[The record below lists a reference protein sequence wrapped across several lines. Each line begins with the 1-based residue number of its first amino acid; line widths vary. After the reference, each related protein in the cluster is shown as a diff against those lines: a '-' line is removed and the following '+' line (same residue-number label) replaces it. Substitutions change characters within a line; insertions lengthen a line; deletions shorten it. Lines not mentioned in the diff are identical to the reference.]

1 MPPEDVARSAARGP
15 EQRAGTAGR
24 QPTGGR
30 RAGPSS
36 ASRGACVCHPRRVLE
51 RADKQLEPPPPGV
64 PATDSPE
71 TDEHLARR
79 LEVVRL
85 VIAGAVALLAIIVVG
100 TLLDG
105 QVTWLDVLGAALV
118 IVLGCGLLVHDRLS
132 AVLADRRRSREQG
145 MARILQGL
153 SRSMSP
159 DAVVEAIVAE
169 LRSTSGADHVVVARV
184 RRPDHVVEVTLVA
197 ARANVP
203 PSRTWLRPEV
213 PELSS
218 DRPTPGGPAAAA
230 PPELATAR
238 ELATATEPA
247 AAWEPGAAPE
257 PALDMPATPA
267 RIAAEEIARRVRS
280 AYGLPYTLT
289 TPLVAERRFL
299 GALILSRRTRE
310 PWAEPE
316 RRLLD
321 WAAQEVAAAF
331 ARAYTLEDAERG
343 ANLDA
348 LTGLPNRRYFDELL
362 AIMGPRRRDSDSLGI
377 MMIDIDHFKRLNDRY
392 GHARGDEVLR
402 EVASAIAATLRAED
416 TPVRYGGEEF
426 AVILRRASAPQ
437 AREAAE
443 RVRAA
448 VAGLPRDRLGLDAP
462 ATVSVGVAVAAEDE
476 EVGAVIGRAD
486 SALYTAKRRGRD
498 RVEVG

>member
-1 MPPEDVARSAARGP
+1 MLD
-15 EQRAGTAGR
+15 
-24 QPTGGR
+24 
-30 RAGPSS
+30 
-36 ASRGACVCHPRRVLE
+36 
-51 RADKQLEPPPPGV
+51 RADKSLAPAPTGV
-64 PATDSPE
+64 PDIEVPE
-71 TDEHLARR
+71 TDEHVTRR

-85 VIAGAVALLAIIVVG
+85 VISGAVALLALSVVAA
-100 TLLDG
+100 LLDG
-105 QVTWLDVLGAALV
+105 SVTWVDVLDAGLV
-118 IVLGCGLLVHDRLS
+118 MVLGSGLLIHDRLT
-132 AVLADRRRSREQG
+132 AMLAERRHSRELG
-145 MARILQGL
+145 MTRILQGL

-159 DAVVEAIVAE
+159 DSVVEAIVAE

-184 RRPDHVVEVTLVA
+184 RRPDHVVEVTLVT

-218 DRPTPGGPAAAA
+218 DAPAIVVEPRAVAAAGSVA
-230 PPELATAR
+230 PR
-238 ELATATEPA
+238 A
-247 AAWEPGAAPE
+247 AVPGARPVM
-257 PALDMPATPA
+257 PTGPPGPSLIGLDLTSTDDDASAPATPA

-289 TPLVAERRFL
+289 APLVAERRFL

-310 PWAEPE
+310 PWADPE

-331 ARAYTLEDAERG
+331 SRAYTLEDAERG

-362 AIMGPRRRDSDSLGI
+362 AIMGPRRRDTDSLGI
-377 MMIDIDHFKRLNDRY
+377 LMIDIDHFKRLNDRY
-392 GHARGDEVLR
+392 GHAQGDVVLR
-402 EVASAIAATLRAED
+402 EVGGAIAMTLRAED

-437 AREAAE
+437 ANEAAE

-448 VAGLPRDRLGLDAP
+448 VSGLSIARLGIEAP
-462 ATVSVGVAVAAEDE
+462 VTVSVGVAIAAEDE
-476 EVGAVIGRAD
+476 EVTAVIGRAD
-486 SALYTAKRRGRD
+486 QALYRAKRRGRD
-498 RVEVG
+498 RVEIDR

>member
-1 MPPEDVARSAARGP
+1 M
-15 EQRAGTAGR
+15 
-24 QPTGGR
+24 
-30 RAGPSS
+30 
-36 ASRGACVCHPRRVLE
+36 CHPRRVLD
-51 RADKQLEPPPPGV
+51 RADATLAPPPSGALAADP
-64 PATDSPE
+64 PE

-85 VIAGAVALLAIIVVG
+85 VISGAVAMLALIVIG
-100 TLLDG
+100 AMLDG
-105 QVTWLDVLGAALV
+105 QVTWLDILDAALV
-118 IVLGCGLLVHDRLS
+118 MVLGSGLLIHDRLS
-132 AVLADRRRSREQG
+132 AMLAERRRSREQG

-159 DAVVEAIVAE
+159 DAVVDAIVAE

-218 DRPTPGGPAAAA
+218 DIVPAPDVSGVGPSIARLDPTTTDDDDDGSAA
-230 PPELATAR
+230 
-238 ELATATEPA
+238 
-247 AAWEPGAAPE
+247 
-257 PALDMPATPA
+257 PATPA
-267 RIAAEEIARRVRS
+267 RIAAEEIARRVRA
-280 AYGLPYTLT
+280 AYGLHYTLT
-289 TPLVAERRFL
+289 APLVAERRFV

-331 ARAYTLEDAERG
+331 ARAYALEDAERG

-362 AIMGPRRRDSDSLGI
+362 AIMGPRRRDTDSLGI
-377 MMIDIDHFKRLNDRY
+377 LMIDIDHFKRLNDQH
-392 GHARGDEVLR
+392 GHAQGDVVLK
-402 EVASAIAATLRAED
+402 EVAGAIATTLRAED

-426 AVILRRASAPQ
+426 AVMLRRASAPQ
-437 AREAAE
+437 ASEAAE

-448 VAGLPRDRLGLDAP
+448 VAGLSPARLGLDAP
-462 ATVSVGVAVAAEDE
+462 VTVSVGVAVASEDE
-476 EVGAVIGRAD
+476 QVSAVIGRAD
-486 SALYTAKRRGRD
+486 AALYRAKRRGRD